1 MERDRDRIESDIAS
15 VVYYMN
21 GGLSFIDAYSLSTV
35 QLKRLGDTITTHF
48 EKQNEAMKKSQ
59 GKLIN

>member
-21 GGLSFIDAYSLSTV
+21 GGLSFTDAYGLSTQ

-48 EKQNEAMKKSQ
+48 EKQNEAIKKTQSKRP
-59 GKLIN
+59 G